1 MPANH
6 AASPKKDAQML
17 KPAVATLAALL
28 LTAGAAEAQV
38 KRVGPP
44 GPGISSVVVV
54 PPGYGIVYVAGLTA
68 GGAGAPITPGMDT
81 KAQTLAVLEKLKAA
95 LAGEGLTFAD
105 VTMMNVY
112 LAGDP
117 AKDGKMDAA
126 GMNEAYRQFFG
137 TPEQPNKPAR
147 VTVQV
152 AALGSPATLVEI
164 SLQAAKKY

>member
-1 MPANH
+1 
-6 AASPKKDAQML
+6 ML
-17 KPAVATLAALL
+17 KPALTVLATLL
-28 LTAGAAEAQV
+28 LTAGAADAQV

-54 PPGYGIVYVAGLTA
+54 PPGYSIVYVAGLTA

-81 KAQTLAVLEKLKAA
+81 KAQSLIVFGKLKDA

-112 LAGDP
+112 LAPDP
-117 AKDGKMDAA
+117 AKDNKMDAA

-137 TPEQPNKPAR
+137 TAEQPNKPAR
-147 VTVQV
+147 VTFQV
-152 AALGSPATLVEI
+152 GALGSPVTLVEI
-164 SLQAAKKY
+164 SLQAAKKP

>member
-1 MPANH
+1 
-6 AASPKKDAQML
+6 ML
-17 KPAVATLAALL
+17 KPALATLAALL
-28 LTAGAAEAQV
+28 LTAGVADAQI

-54 PPGYGIVYVAGLTA
+54 PPGYSIVYVAGLTA
-68 GGAGAPITPGMDT
+68 GGAGAPITAGMDT
-81 KAQTLAVLEKLKAA
+81 KAQSLIVFGKLKDA

-112 LAGDP
+112 LAPDP
-117 AKDGKMDAA
+117 AKDNKMDAA

-147 VTVQV
+147 VTFQV
-152 AALGSPATLVEI
+152 GALGSPVTLVEI
-164 SLQAAKKY
+164 SLQAAKKP